1 MKRDEVGGTRAAGS
15 KARGTATKQPSESKG
30 PKRPPMTSGMIVMEP
45 ETEGLIRLL
54 DEGNLVEFRRRRAA
68 SRLRQRMQMFDRV
81 ISR

>member
-1 MKRDEVGGTRAAGS
+1 
-15 KARGTATKQPSESKG
+15 
-30 PKRPPMTSGMIVMEP
+30 MTSGMIVMEP